1 MLFSIAI
8 PTYNNR
14 NTISRAIQSA
24 LNQTYKRDYEVL
36 VVNNA
41 STDGTL
47 EEILKFKDSK
57 IRVVTNLQTVDM
69 YSNHNICLKEA
80 EGNYVLFCH
89 SDDILTQDALLL
101 LGKRI
106 EERQFPSKYILW
118 GHSMFRDFQV
128 ALDRGQQKINTI
140 FSGELSIHS
149 FIWGGLTP
157 SGTCYSRESLLE
169 IGGFPAIQSKVP
181 MADWAILV
189 NAAYNHFEFEMIDRL
204 LFIRE
209 FASTANNLDVCSWQD
224 NAITALDS
232 LENSLSKQQFNNFL
246 ATVKEKNEGLFFWYK
261 KFLSGAELEQK
272 RKFDK
277 TEKRRNRIKRLIH
290 FLLSF

>member
-1 MLFSIAI
+1 MLFTIAI

-14 NTISRAIQSA
+14 KTISRAIQSA
-24 LNQTYKRDYEVL
+24 LNQTYKGDYEVL

-47 EEILKFKDSK
+47 EEILLFQDNK
-57 IRVVTNLQTVDM
+57 IRVVTNPQTVDM

-80 EGNYVLFCH
+80 KGDYVLFCH
-89 SDDILTQDALLL
+89 SDDILTKDALLL

-118 GHSMFRDFQV
+118 GHSMFRDFQA
-128 ALDRGQQKINTI
+128 ALDRGHQKINTM
-140 FSGELSIHS
+140 FSGEFSIHS

-169 IGGFPAIQSKVP
+169 IGGFPAIGSKVP

-189 NAAYNHFEFEMIDRL
+189 IAAYNHFEFEMIDRL

-209 FASTANNLDVCSWQD
+209 FASTANDLNASVWQENTIASLD
-224 NAITALDS
+224 AIEKS
-232 LENSLSKQQFNNFL
+232 LNKNQFSNFL
-246 ATVKEKNEGLFFWYK
+246 AIVKERNEGLFFWYK
-261 KFLSGAELEQK
+261 KYMSVEELKQKAE
-272 RKFDK
+272 FDK
-277 TEKRRNRIKRLIH
+277 KEKRRNRIKRLLH
-290 FLLSF
+290 FLLRF